1 MEDYLIQ
8 LNNEQDYETMMDLML
23 IKEEIETVNSFFVGL
38 NSKILL
44 SSFLIKNFHDYYLL
58 DNSDK
63 LVKSST
69 TISNYLLQKDL
80 KKVKEEYKT
89 FYELFIKWRN
99 EDINGMKSE
108 IISAKSQLKTM
119 VMEDPEDEA
128 DEQWNK
134 GVEISVKIMD
144 NTVEMLNKYGS
155 SPPIS

>member
-8 LNNEQDYETMMDLML
+8 LNDEQDYERMMNLML
-23 IKEEIETVNSFFVGL
+23 IKEEIEIINSFFVGL
-38 NSKILL
+38 NSKVLL
-44 SSFLIKNFHDYYLL
+44 SSFLIKNFYDYFLL
-58 DNSDK
+58 DKSDK
-63 LVKSST
+63 LVESST

-80 KKVKEEYKT
+80 KKVREEYRT

-108 IISAKSQLKTM
+108 ISSAKSQLETM
-119 VMEDPEDEA
+119 VMEDPKDDA